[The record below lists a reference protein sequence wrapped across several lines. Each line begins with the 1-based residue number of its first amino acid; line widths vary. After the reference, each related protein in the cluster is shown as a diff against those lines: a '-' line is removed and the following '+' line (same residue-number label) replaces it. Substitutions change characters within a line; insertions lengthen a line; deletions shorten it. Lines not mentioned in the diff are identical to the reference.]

1 MCYFRERKVT
11 LVFHLSDIL
20 VGYKICEC
28 FEFKTICIIIII
40 SNAKIFLKFHKNKT
54 DDIATPHLK
63 NGRTFEGLRS
73 LKNHIVP
80 LSVGLSGPFGLF
92 RYIWKLQKCLWK
104 DMADFRV
111 YKRGITNWLWVVLFI
126 SDLP

>member
-54 DDIATPHLK
+54 DNIVTPK
-63 NGRTFEGLRS
+63 NWRTLEALRS
-73 LKNHIVP
+73 LKKHLMP
-80 LSVGLSGPFGLF
+80 LFVGLSGPF
-92 RYIWKLQKCLWK
+92 
-104 DMADFRV
+104 A
-111 YKRGITNWLWVVLFI
+111 
-126 SDLP
+126 